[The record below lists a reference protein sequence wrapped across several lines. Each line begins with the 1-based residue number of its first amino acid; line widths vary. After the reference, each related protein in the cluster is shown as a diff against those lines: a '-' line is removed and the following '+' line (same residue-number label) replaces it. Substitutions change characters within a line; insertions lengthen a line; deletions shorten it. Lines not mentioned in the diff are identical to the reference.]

1 MNSRERVIAAL
12 EHRQPDRVPI
22 DLGGS
27 HQSGI
32 SASTLYKLRAALGL
46 EQHDIPVYS
55 LFQLLGLVEEDV
67 RQALA

>member
-22 DLGGS
+22 DLGAS
-27 HQSGI
+27 HQGGI

-55 LFQLLGLVEEDV
+55 LF
-67 RQALA
+67 